1 MQNLRVALVQADQ
14 KWEDKSANFRLYE
27 KLLSKLNEV
36 DLILL
41 PEMFNTSFSI
51 KPKQLAEEMNNSKSV
66 EWLKKKAKKMK
77 AAIYTSLIIK
87 ENNFFFNRGVFITP
101 NEQIHFYDKRKC
113 FSLAKEDLFFQTGD
127 KETIV
132 HYLGWKINLQIC
144 YDLRFP
150 LNVLNSIDKKKQFK
164 YDVLLY
170 VANWPEKRIG
180 HWNKLLVGRAIENQC
195 FVLGVNRTGIDGN
208 QINYCGNS
216 MAIDA
221 NGEEMF
227 PPSSKENVFI
237 FTLKRNNLE
246 ELRKKL
252 PFIKDQ

>member
-1 MQNLRVALVQADQ
+1 MRNMRIALVQADQ
-14 KWEDKSANFRLYE
+14 KWEDKSANFIHYE
-27 KLLSKLNEV
+27 ILLSNINEV
-36 DLILL
+36 DLIVL

-51 KPKQLAEEMNNSKSV
+51 KPKKLAEEMNNSKSI
-66 EWLKKKAKKMK
+66 EWLKKKAKQIK

-87 ENNFFFNRGVFITP
+87 ENNSFFNRGVFITP

-113 FSLAKEDLFFQTGD
+113 FSLVKEDLFFQAGK

-132 HYLGWKINLQIC
+132 NYLGWNINLQIC

-150 LNVLNSIDKKKQFK
+150 INVLNYIDKNKQAK

-170 VANWPEKRIG
+170 VANWPEKRIE
-180 HWNKLLVGRAIENQC
+180 HWKKLLIARAIENQC
-195 FVLGVNRTGIDGN
+195 FVIGVNRTGIDGN

-227 PPSSKENVFI
+227 PLSSKEKVI
-237 FTLKRNNLE
+237 IVTLKRNNLE
-246 ELRKKL
+246 ELRKNL

>member
-1 MQNLRVALVQADQ
+1 MQNMRIAIVQADQ
-14 KWEDKSANFRLYE
+14 KWEDKSANFSHYE
-27 KLLSKLNEV
+27 NLLSTVNEV

-51 KPKQLAEEMNNSKSV
+51 KPKKLAEEMNNSKSI
-66 EWLKKKAKKMK
+66 EWLRKQANKTK

-87 ENNFFFNRGVFITP
+87 EDNSFFNRGVFITP
-101 NEQIHFYDKRKC
+101 NEKIHFYDKRKC
-113 FSLAKEDLFFQTGD
+113 FSLVKEDLFFKAGK

-132 HYLGWKINLQIC
+132 KYLGWKINLQIC

-150 LNVLNSIDKKKQFK
+150 LNVLNCIDKKGQFK

-170 VANWPEKRIG
+170 VANWPEKRIE

-195 FVLGVNRTGIDGN
+195 FVIGVNRTGIDGN

-216 MAIDA
+216 IAIDA

-227 PPSSKENVFI
+227 SVSNKEKVI
-237 FTLKRNNLE
+237 LVTLKRNNME